1 MSSNAMVTTV
11 VGWAATAPR
20 EIHAGRVPYTSFRLA
35 STPRHFDR
43 ARGVWVEG
51 RTEWLTVKAFR
62 GTALNVALSV
72 QKGQPIIVTGRLRT
86 EEWQGENGTRS
97 SLVLEAS
104 ALGHDLTRGRS
115 TFVKTTHVAAEPAE
129 EGAPGMGGAVGAMA
143 AAGTPDGQHEED
155 DVPTPGHEFDP
166 WALGGPAGDDA
177 ASVPAAVA
185 AELADL
191 DDAAV
196 DEAIDELTEEL
207 SEQLAAGLAVDA

>member
-1 MSSNAMVTTV
+1 MSSNAIVTTV

-43 ARGVWVEG
+43 AQGVWVEG
-51 RTEWLTVKAFR
+51 RTEWLTVKVFR
-62 GTALNVALSV
+62 DTALNVALSV

-97 SLVLEAS
+97 TVVLEAS

-115 TFVKTTHVAAEPAE
+115 TFVKTSHVATDQAVDAPPEGTA
-129 EGAPGMGGAVGAMA
+129 GAPDDGGAG
-143 AAGTPDGQHEED
+143 D
-155 DVPTPGHEFDP
+155 DVPGHEFDP

-177 ASVPAAVA
+177 GSLPASVA
-185 AELADL
+185 AELAAL
-191 DDAAV
+191 DDAEV
-196 DEAIDELTEEL
+196 DAALDELSDEL
-207 SEQLAAGLAVDA
+207 SDQVAAGLGADA

>member
-1 MSSNAMVTTV
+1 MSSNAIVTTV

-35 STPRHFDR
+35 SAPRHFDR
-43 ARGVWVEG
+43 AQGVWVEG
-51 RTEWLTVKAFR
+51 RTEWLTVKVFR
-62 GTALNVALSV
+62 DTALNVALSV

-115 TFVKTTHVAAEPAE
+115 TFVKTAHVAADAAS
-129 EGAPGMGGAVGAMA
+129 APG
-143 AAGTPDGQHEED
+143 H
-155 DVPTPGHEFDP
+155 DVDP
-166 WALGGPAGDDA
+166 WALGGPADDDA

-185 AELADL
+185 AELAEL
-191 DDAAV
+191 DDTAV
-196 DEAIDELTEEL
+196 DEALDELSGEL
-207 SEQLAAGLAVDA
+207 SEQLAAGLVVDA